1 MGSAVLTF
9 GAVALGGAL
18 GSVARLAVGS
28 AIQERVGTG
37 FPLGTLII
45 NISGSLALGF
55 LISVALD
62 TAAVTPPMRAFLTTG
77 VCGGYTTFSTF
88 SYDTAILI
96 NERAYGRAAFYVV
109 ASIVLALVGT
119 FVGFSAARWA
129 LDATRGQ

>member
-1 MGSAVLTF
+1 MGSTVLTF

-28 AIQERVGTG
+28 AIQERMGAG

-45 NISGSLALGF
+45 NITGSLALGF
-55 LISVALD
+55 LIRIALD
-62 TAAVTPPMRAFLTTG
+62 TPAVTPPMRAFLTTG

-88 SYDTAILI
+88 SYDTAVLI
-96 NERAYGRAAFYVV
+96 DERSYGRAAVYIL
-109 ASIVLALVGT
+109 ASVVLALIGT

-129 LDATRGQ
+129 LNAVRTG